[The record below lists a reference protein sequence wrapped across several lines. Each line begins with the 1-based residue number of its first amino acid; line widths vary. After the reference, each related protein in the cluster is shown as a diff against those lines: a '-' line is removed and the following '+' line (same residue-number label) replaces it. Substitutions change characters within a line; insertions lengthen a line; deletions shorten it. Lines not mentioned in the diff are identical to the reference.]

1 MLTLAAQASLTRT
14 PHVQRD
20 IMRIIN
26 LRMRPPAVHNT
37 HEVQGNYNPIST
49 RALLYLFMGG
59 IVLTSLPRTFS
70 KTHPQHT
77 YRSCKVSGHACC
89 RVVSSVMRVS
99 KGRPVRHRAAF
110 SESGL
115 RSFSR
120 ATIARVANSANLVA
134 VYANPMVAA
143 VNANPMVV
151 AVYANHII

>member
-1 MLTLAAQASLTRT
+1 MG
-14 PHVQRD
+14 
-20 IMRIIN
+20 MIN

-37 HEVQGNYNPIST
+37 HEVQGNHNPIST

-59 IVLTSLPRTFS
+59 IVLTSHPRTFS

-89 RVVSSVMRVS
+89 RVISSVRVS
-99 KGRPVRHRAAF
+99 KGRAVRHRAAF

-120 ATIARVANSANLVA
+120 ATHCTGGQFGKSCCCLREPNGCCCQRKSNGCCCLRESYYLTLTTLRIKS
-134 VYANPMVAA
+134 
-143 VNANPMVV
+143 
-151 AVYANHII
+151 